1 MTCSCA
7 KSQIVCLEFCK
18 CEGDCWNIWLVSGN
32 IENDDKYSDEEEY
45 SSEYEDDTD
54 NLLE

>member
-7 KSQIVCLEFCK
+7 KSHIVCLEFCK
-18 CEGDCWNIWLVSGN
+18 CEGDCRNICDIGGN
-32 IENDDKYSDEEEY
+32 IENDEKYSDEKEY
-45 SSEYEDDTD
+45 GSKDEDDAD